1 MQERDNIAKIAGL
14 GLQIHVIMYERI
26 PLISNSKD
34 QTSRTVE
41 NQKTGV
47 TFVTGILRYLGKKT
61 LNKQI
66 MPHFCAIVIAVVHS
80 SINTC
85 NIISNVGEIR

>member
-1 MQERDNIAKIAGL
+1 MQERNDITKIVGL

-34 QTSRTVE
+34 QTSRPVE
-41 NQKTGV
+41 NQKTEV

-61 LNKQI
+61 LNK
-66 MPHFCAIVIAVVHS
+66 
-80 SINTC
+80 
-85 NIISNVGEIR
+85 